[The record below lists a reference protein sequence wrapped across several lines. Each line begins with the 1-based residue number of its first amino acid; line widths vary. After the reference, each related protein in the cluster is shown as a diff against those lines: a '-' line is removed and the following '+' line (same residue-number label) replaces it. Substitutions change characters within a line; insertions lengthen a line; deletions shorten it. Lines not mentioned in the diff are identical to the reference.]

1 MEDLFVIIFTVSLV
15 ITAALIAL
23 SIYDLKCF
31 QLEAEEVLKNADQK
45 PLRMNKEKILTI
57 QGIRSNAFLPR
68 AIQFF
73 MWLYVVRVN
82 IFRFFSRKPYLK
94 FIKTCNHWSVVF
106 KDRNK
111 EYEAVERGVVV
122 RNYSLYY
129 HQYVKE
135 WDIPVTDI
143 EPLESYCIKQVNKGY
158 EYLNFVWHILKVIGF
173 RWLGSYNDSHHSC
186 IELAN
191 RVLQIAGVD
200 GINKFDNPYQTQ
212 LKLEKLF
219 TGTVVKE

>member
-1 MEDLFVIIFTVSLV
+1 MA
-15 ITAALIAL
+15 ITAALISMA
-23 SIYDLKCF
+23 IYYQKKF
-31 QLEAEEVLKNADQK
+31 EIEAKDVLKDFNAI
-45 PLRMNKEKILTI
+45 PTRMKKEKIITI
-57 QGIRSNAFLPR
+57 QGIRSSEFLPR

-111 EYEAVERGVVV
+111 EYEAIGRGVVV
-122 RNYSLYY
+122 RSYSLYY
-129 HQYVKE
+129 HQYAKE
-135 WDIPVTDI
+135 WDVPVQDI
-143 EPLESYCIKQVNKGY
+143 ESLEEYCIQQVNKGY
-158 EYLNFVWHILKVIGF
+158 EYLNFFWHILKVMGF
-173 RWLGSYNDSHHSC
+173 RWLGSYNDNHHSC

-191 RVLQIAGVD
+191 RVLQMAGIEE
-200 GINKFDNPYQTQ
+200 INKYDNPYQTQ
-212 LKLEKLF
+212 VKLEKLF